1 MKVFTKITIT
11 ILTINIYFMNDQAK
25 LKSATKNV
33 GTLELDPN
41 ILTYYIRGVR
51 KEELLLK
58 RLLRYL
64 LCDSHPH
71 VWIWVVQSLWLG
83 SSCC

>member
-1 MKVFTKITIT
+1 
-11 ILTINIYFMNDQAK
+11 MNDQAK

-71 VWIWVVQSLWLG
+71 VWIWGRTEFVVRVFLLLMVNLEEHKVPRTRD
-83 SSCC
+83 